1 MSDLRLK
8 LPAAALEPEL
18 ARYFDTVDAAAPA
31 PMRPADGEDAI
42 EAGAL
47 ELGEGVR
54 FLPLHVA
61 EDASAA
67 FIAAIVTASL
77 IAGVGAGALTIAAG
91 FDVTTVALAILAA
104 VATVLGAGIGLHA
117 RRHGGGRGGPMTAHT
132 GVLLTPQALVIRRAR
147 DVHVIGRERIATIE
161 ERMWEQPGGENSPPY
176 THYQGL
182 VIVEGPQG
190 RRELALVEVAVRGEA
205 GLSLRAS
212 HPEGRFVGE
221 LVRHLVRRW
230 LRAEPLER

>member
-91 FDVTTVALAILAA
+91 FDVTTVALAILA
-104 VATVLGAGIGLHA
+104 VLAALFPWELGEKVDPFAAAPAGIKPEWYFLFMFQALKKLPAHILGIEGEVIGILFFGICFGVVLLVPFLDRGPRS
-117 RRHGGGRGGPMTAHT
+117 RRTLVVLAWSAVVFFLVMTAW
-132 GVLLTPQALVIRRAR
+132 GL
-147 DVHVIGRERIATIE
+147 IE
-161 ERMWEQPGGENSPPY
+161 
-176 THYQGL
+176 
-182 VIVEGPQG
+182 
-190 RRELALVEVAVRGEA
+190 
-205 GLSLRAS
+205 
-212 HPEGRFVGE
+212 
-221 LVRHLVRRW
+221 
-230 LRAEPLER
+230 